1 MIADDIHDIRE
12 GMRKLAQAKV
22 QAEAEAAK
30 RAEADAKPADLPTP
44 KPLFSDSA
52 PPFRGFFVSE
62 DGDIV
67 PLGGAAPEH
76 TWADWID
83 TQDGNLS
90 AMGAR
95 VIESGIIESGFI
107 QNLQVW
113 DIIPSELAEQR
124 ASRLDPGYSKPAV
137 QAVNRTSNSY
147 SFWGFAGEDPDGQ

>member
-1 MIADDIHDIRE
+1 MIADDTDAIRDA
-12 GMRKLAQAKV
+12 MRRHAQAKV
-22 QAEAEAAK
+22 LAEAEAAK

-44 KPLFSDSA
+44 KPLFSESA

-83 TQDGNLS
+83 TQEGNLS

-95 VIESGIIESGFI
+95 V
-107 QNLQVW
+107 LK
-113 DIIPSELAEQR
+113 D
-124 ASRLDPGYSKPAV
+124 V
-137 QAVNRTSNSY
+137 QAANCASNRYT
-147 SFWGFAGEDPDGQ
+147 FWGYRGEDPDGQ